1 MKGANFTFSLQTRLF
16 TEFAMGGGENIP
28 TISRCAGEME
38 SGISPGVN

>member
-16 TEFAMGGGENIP
+16 TEFAGRGENMMEFP
-28 TISRCAGEME
+28 GGTGEME